1 MVILLKET
9 SRDWILVSIIALMA
23 LGVNLPNTYIDY
35 LNIDQ
40 RYFLAGLIGV
50 VGVALVRYLK
60 LSLLL
65 AVVFLA
71 IGANVPANIA
81 QEFGI
86 DPQILLLVLIVMVV
100 ISLGNRVFKLPV
112 GTGTDKPVN
121 TVHGV
126 AALFNAVLKGRTTV
140 VNTLLAR
147 GVNVNGQTI
156 SGKTPLM
163 AAAYKGYSDIVQ
175 ALIST
180 GADPNAMDKNG
191 DTAIKM
197 ATRNGFT
204 RTVDLL
210 RHAGALLDQPS
221 LSNSTSNGL
230 TQAMAE

>member
-1 MVILLKET
+1 MAPAGEILPKYRIEETALFILLRET
-9 SRDWILVSIIALMA
+9 SRDWVLVCIIALMA
-23 LGVNLPNTYIDY
+23 LGANLPHAYTDY

-50 VGVALVRYLK
+50 VAVALVRYLK

-71 IGANVPANIA
+71 IGANLPKNIA
-81 QEFGI
+81 DEFGI

-100 ISLGNRVFKLPV
+100 VSLGNRLFKLPV
-112 GTGTDKPVN
+112 GTETTKPLS

-126 AALFNAVLKGRTTV
+126 AALFNAVLKGRMTV
-140 VNTLLAR
+140 VKSLLVQ

-163 AAAYKGYSDIVQ
+163 AAAYKGYSDVVQ
-175 ALIST
+175 ILLSN
-180 GADPNAMDKNG
+180 GANADAEDKSG

-204 RTVDLL
+204 RTVELL
-210 RHAGALLDQPS
+210 RHAG
-221 LSNSTSNGL
+221 
-230 TQAMAE
+230 MATN